1 MINTIKHRL
10 VATISFVFMATTVS
24 TKVAAQTHDAAKDK
38 PTSATFSMSVNPE
51 FATGK
56 YGGTTDIEDRYFGLG
71 LRYETKAWT
80 FKATLPYLQTLS
92 DRAFTR
98 VDQGQIHCRR
108 RGTECTQDPATTT
121 TGIEKK
127 TQSGLGDVGASATY
141 HLPEMSS
148 GLNVD
153 LIGRGKFNT
162 ASASSGMGSGRNDW
176 SLASGVSYDLKNWE
190 PYAEAGY
197 KWRGKSDDPD
207 LLNQGFA
214 VVGAKF
220 FVGNAS
226 SLEVSYD
233 FRAKSY
239 ADEPAAKSVGFS
251 IATRFDR
258 NWKMEGYYIHG
269 LSEVVADRVLGVST
283 SYRF

>member
-1 MINTIKHRL
+1 MIKNLEQVFASSILFVILGAL
-10 VATISFVFMATTVS
+10 VV
-24 TKVAAQTHDAAKDK
+24 TKASAQTRDTPKDK
-38 PTSATFSMSVNPE
+38 PASATFSMSVNPE

-56 YGGTTDIEDRYFGLG
+56 YGGSSDIEDRYFGLG

-80 FKATLPYLQTLS
+80 FKTTLPYLQTSS

-108 RGTECTQDPATTT
+108 SGTECTQDPATTT
-121 TGIEKK
+121 TGVEKK
-127 TQSGLGDVGASATY
+127 TKSGLGDVGASATY

-148 GLNVD
+148 GLNLD

-162 ASASSGMGSGRNDW
+162 ASASSGMGSGRNDL
-176 SLASGVSYDLKNWE
+176 SLASGVSYDFKSWE
-190 PYAEAGY
+190 PYSELGY

-207 LLNQGFA
+207 LLNQAFV

-226 SLEVSYD
+226 SLDLSYD

-239 ADEPAAKSVGFS
+239 ADEPAAKSVS
-251 IATRFDR
+251 LSLASRFDR
-258 NWKMEGYYIHG
+258 NWKLEAYYIHG
-269 LSEVVADRVLGVST
+269 LSEVVADKVIGIST
-283 SYRF
+283 GYRF

>member
-1 MINTIKHRL
+1 MIKTSQYPYHITTL
-10 VATISFVFMATTVS
+10 LIFMATS
-24 TKVAAQTHDAAKDK
+24 KVCAQTHDTPKDK
-38 PTSATFSMSVNPE
+38 PTAATFSMSVNPE

-80 FKATLPYLQTLS
+80 FKATLPYMQTVS

-108 RGTECTQDPATTT
+108 SGTECTQDPVSVT

-141 HLPEMSS
+141 HLPEMPS
-148 GLNVD
+148 GLSVD
-153 LIGRGKFNT
+153 FIGRGKFNT
-162 ASASSGMGSGRNDW
+162 APASSSLGSGRNDL
-176 SLASGVSYDLKNWE
+176 SLATGVSYDLISWE

-197 KWRGKSDDPD
+197 KWRGKSDDSD

-226 SLEVSYD
+226 SLDVSYD
-233 FRAKSY
+233 VRAKSY
-239 ADEPAAKSVGFS
+239 ADEPAAKSVALS
-251 IATRFDR
+251 ISTRFDR
-258 NWKMEGYYIHG
+258 NWKLEGYYIHG
-269 LSEVVADRVLGVST
+269 LTDVVADRVVGISMG
-283 SYRF
+283 YRY